1 MASTDTAEHCRR
13 DTAEAAAIAGT
24 LEGEEEAVVIREG
37 SADTAVAK
45 ETPLPWDKL
54 LVIISVRLAE
64 PINHSIILPFVYKMV
79 EGFGVAKSPKDVAF
93 YASLLFTSFSFC
105 QSLTIMHWGRLSDR
119 IGRRPVL
126 LIGLTGNLI
135 AYITFGFA
143 KSFWVA
149 LAARSFAGLL
159 AGNVA
164 VIKTIISE
172 ISDDSNRARMM
183 AFLPLMWNIGTV
195 VGAAVGGI
203 FADPVHQYPSV
214 FGDIQLF
221 RNYPYLL
228 PCAMGCSTTLFGLV
242 MGTFKFKETLV
253 RKKKQKNISIPLPTA
268 SRSASTLAS
277 TDENAPLLAADAD
290 AEAQVV
296 QPSHSSIRD
305 LLTPTVVRVMTTNFF
320 MCLSVSMADQIY
332 PIFAAT
338 STADGGLGFE
348 SRNIG
353 FSLAISGLS
362 IFYLQLVVYPR
373 LERKYGALFCYQR
386 GQLLITIPFAGLS
399 LLSILAAHLE
409 KLTHGAKPL
418 QLPNV
423 WNMNT
428 TLEYLGLW
436 VLLIALLLTQMVA
449 KVMALTSINL
459 ITANLAPSRTEL
471 GFMNGMQQMA
481 MTSTRIIGPLITG
494 LVWTWSIKHSL
505 PFPFDSHFVWTI
517 ATAFTLTSYFMSR
530 SIP

>member
-1 MASTDTAEHCRR
+1 
-13 DTAEAAAIAGT
+13 
-24 LEGEEEAVVIREG
+24 
-37 SADTAVAK
+37 
-45 ETPLPWDKL
+45 
-54 LVIISVRLAE
+54 
-64 PINHSIILPFVYKMV
+64 
-79 EGFGVAKSPKDVAF
+79 
-93 YASLLFTSFSFC
+93 
-105 QSLTIMHWGRLSDR
+105 
-119 IGRRPVL
+119 
-126 LIGLTGNLI
+126 
-135 AYITFGFA
+135 
-143 KSFWVA
+143 
-149 LAARSFAGLL
+149 
-159 AGNVA
+159 
-164 VIKTIISE
+164 
-172 ISDDSNRARMM
+172 
-183 AFLPLMWNIGTV
+183 
-195 VGAAVGGI
+195 
-203 FADPVHQYPSV
+203 
-214 FGDIQLF
+214 
-221 RNYPYLL
+221 
-228 PCAMGCSTTLFGLV
+228 
-242 MGTFKFKETLV
+242 MGTFKFKETLI
-253 RKKKQKNISIPLPTA
+253 KKKKKRAPIPSPA
-268 SRSASTLAS
+268 ANRSSSALAS
-277 TDENAPLLAADAD
+277 SDENAPLLAAND

-348 SRNIG
+348 ARNIG

-409 KLTHGAKPL
+409 KLAHGARPL
-418 QLPNV
+418 RLPDV

-481 MTSTRIIGPLITG
+481 MTTTRIIGPLITG

-530 SIP
+530 NIPQSVNSFAAGKVNDGDEEAT